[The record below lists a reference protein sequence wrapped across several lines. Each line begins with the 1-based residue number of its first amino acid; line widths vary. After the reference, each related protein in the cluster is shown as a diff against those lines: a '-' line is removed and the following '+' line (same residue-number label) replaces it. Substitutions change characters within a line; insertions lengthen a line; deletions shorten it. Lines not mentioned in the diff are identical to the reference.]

1 KMGKTAAF
9 NKIAVH
15 FALNH
20 RLSTLVFSLEM
31 TDRSL
36 IERMVAQEAKVNSEI
51 FYLGPN
57 DESELS
63 LAIAKAGEIA
73 ESNMMIDST
82 AGVTLAHIVAEC

>member
-1 KMGKTAAF
+1 MGKTAAF

-20 RLSTLVFSLEM
+20 RLPTLVFSTEM

-51 FYLGPN
+51 LSWPN

-63 LAIAKAGEIA
+63 LAIAKAGRLP
-73 ESNMMIDST
+73 NPT
-82 AGVTLAHIVAEC
+82 

>member
-1 KMGKTAAF
+1 MGKTAAF

-20 RLSTLVFSLEM
+20 RLPTLVFSLEM

-63 LAIAKAGEIA
+63 LAIAKAGRLP
-73 ESNMMIDST
+73 NPT
-82 AGVTLAHIVAEC
+82 